1 MGVDPK
7 YQLDPNQLDLLSV
20 RSANGQLV
28 PLNAVASVTKG
39 VGPLSVN
46 HSGQLAAV
54 TVSFNL
60 KPGVSLGS
68 VTNKI
73 EQLARQTLPASITTS
88 LQGTAQVFQSSISSL
103 GILLVIA
110 IAVIYIVLG
119 ILYEDFIH
127 PITILSSLPSAGFG
141 TLVTLT

>member
-1 MGVDPK
+1 
-7 YQLDPNQLDLLSV
+7 
-20 RSANGQLV
+20 
-28 PLNAVASVTKG
+28 
-39 VGPLSVN
+39 
-46 HSGQLAAV
+46 
-54 TVSFNL
+54 
-60 KPGVSLGS
+60 